1 MYVQE
6 CTYMYLGDCLDRCL
20 NRCNS
25 QRAPVQLQNPACVTS
40 ISVLLLLCPL
50 MCTCT
55 LLMVLFTRTHLHAPH
70 STCGPYCGWCLKTS
84 APPPYFGPSLS
95 LTVQPTVMSLLGR
108 SLKEAA
114 DMELLVSLWGRRPL
128 EEGGTGKGGRGEV
141 DQRYV
146 EGRGGRGE

>member
-20 NRCNS
+20 NRLGATPS
-25 QRAPVQLQNPACVTS
+25 ALQSNYK
-40 ISVLLLLCPL
+40 IQHVLQVYLCCCYAHA
-50 MCTCT
+50 CTCT
-55 LLMVLFTRTHLHAPH
+55 LLMVLCTHTHLHAPH

-128 EEGGTGKGGRGEV
+128 EEGGTGEGGGRKWI
-141 DQRYV
+141 
-146 EGRGGRGE
+146 GGTLE